1 MIRTTYL
8 LASERVLSIS
18 NHRKPCSSI
27 IINEGYVMPCHVMLI
42 LGSCDGKSEDTN
54 DMNKIGKQR
63 SYAHTYKDS

>member
-1 MIRTTYL
+1 
-8 LASERVLSIS
+8 
-18 NHRKPCSSI
+18 
-27 IINEGYVMPCHVMLI
+27 MPCHVMLI